1 MVYLVGAG
9 MGESDLITLRGISCI
24 KKAEVIIYD
33 RLADVS
39 LLSYAGESCLLIY
52 AGKQSGNHTMPQD
65 EINSLLVKY
74 GRDKTVVRL
83 KGGDSFVFGR
93 GGEEVNA
100 LIENGIDYE
109 LVPGVSSSYGA
120 SEYAGIPV
128 THRGAAS
135 SFHVI
140 TGHEQAGG
148 ETVNYDALAKLNGTL
163 VFLMG
168 LKNAKTISESLIR
181 SGKNGDTKT
190 AIISNAGT
198 VKQKSITGTLKSLPE
213 MAGKM
218 QPPAVIVIGDVVG
231 LQNEWYKPLQKK
243 ILTTGTKQIN
253 DNIKNSFGDIPV
265 TEIPLIKITKI
276 NYEKFLETDL
286 SAYSHIAFT
295 SANGVSIFFDYLIK
309 SGQDIRVLS
318 NIEFAVVG
326 SKTADRLKEYG
337 INADIIPQIPNSREL
352 AKELEKR
359 GAKDVL
365 LICAEN
371 GNASI
376 SCDRLPLYRTETDF
390 GKKELLNL
398 TAPDMDYIIFSSG
411 SAARAYANMA
421 DCKTNAKLISIGNE
435 TTKVAKECRL
445 AIYKTAPSSSAKSIY
460 ETIIGD
466 ESND

>member
-1 MVYLVGAG
+1 
-9 MGESDLITLRGISCI
+9 MGESDLITLRGINCI
-24 KKAEVIIYD
+24 KRAEVIIYD
-33 RLADVS
+33 RLADAS
-39 LLSYAGESCLLIY
+39 LLSYAPSDSLLIY
-52 AGKQSGNHTMPQD
+52 AGKQSDNHTIPQE

-74 GRDKTVVRL
+74 GKDKCVVRL

-93 GGEEVNA
+93 GSEEVNA

-109 LVPGVSSSYGA
+109 LVAGVSSSYGA
-120 SEYAGIPV
+120 AEYAGIPV
-128 THRGAAS
+128 THRGVAS

-148 ETVNYDALAKLNGTL
+148 ETVNYDALANLNGTL

-168 LKNAKTISESLIR
+168 LKNAKAISENLIR
-181 SGKNGDTKT
+181 CGKSGDTKA

-198 VKQKSITGTLKSLPE
+198 VKQKSITGTLKSIPE
-213 MAGKM
+213 MAGKIE
-218 QPPAVIVIGDVVG
+218 PPAVIVVGDVVG

-253 DNIKNSFGDIPV
+253 ENIKKSFGDIPV

-276 NYEKFLETDL
+276 NYNKFLETDL
-286 SAYSHIAFT
+286 TKFSHIAFT
-295 SANGVSIFFDYLIK
+295 SANGISIFFDYLIK
-309 SGQDIRVLS
+309 SGNDIRALA
-318 NIEFAVVG
+318 NTKFAVVG
-326 SKTADRLKEYG
+326 SKTADKLKEYG

-352 AKELEKR
+352 AKELDR
-359 GAKDVL
+359 CGAKDVL

-371 GNASI
+371 GNANMD
-376 SCDRLPLYRTETDF
+376 CTKLPLYRTETDF

-411 SAARAYANMA
+411 SAARAYAEMA
-421 DCKTNAKLISIGNE
+421 EQKTNAKLISIGNE
-435 TTKVAKECRL
+435 TTKAAEKCGL
-445 AIYKTAPSSSAKSIY
+445 AIYKTAPSASAKSIY